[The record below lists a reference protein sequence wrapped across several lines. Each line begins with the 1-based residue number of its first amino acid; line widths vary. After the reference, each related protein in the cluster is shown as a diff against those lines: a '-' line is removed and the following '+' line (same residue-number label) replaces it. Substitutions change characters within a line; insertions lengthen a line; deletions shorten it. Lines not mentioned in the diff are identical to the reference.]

1 MASRQ
6 VFTTLVDVGQWKAE
20 DSVLLQSEIKTYSA
34 KLLDEIAEFQKKSS
48 CFGGSENEYL
58 QMYFVN
64 QKRLCMEGYNSCID
78 FINNKIT
85 VNKLFE
91 TIKGLPYSFELSPV
105 IRELIVVEDRYREKV
120 STCVNPQRNI
130 KWWGNRCT
138 ITRTFK

>member
-6 VFTTLVDVGQWKAE
+6 VFTTVVDVGQWKAE

-34 KLLDEIAEFQKKSS
+34 KLLDEIAEFQKKAS
-48 CFGGSENEYL
+48 CSENQYL

-64 QKRLCMEGYNSCID
+64 QKRLCMEGYNLCID

-105 IRELIVVEDRYREKV
+105 IRELNVTEDCEKV
-120 STCVNPQRNI
+120 STCANRRRNI